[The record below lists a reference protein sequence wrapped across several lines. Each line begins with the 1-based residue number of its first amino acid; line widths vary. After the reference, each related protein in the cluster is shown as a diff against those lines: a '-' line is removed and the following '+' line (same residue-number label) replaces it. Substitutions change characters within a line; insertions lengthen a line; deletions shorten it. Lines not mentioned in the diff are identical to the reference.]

1 MVPGIF
7 LNFEH
12 AALPTYAKIH
22 NHFTGVGP
30 APSASIRYKWLEVY
44 IDDLSFISWI
54 NM

>member
-1 MVPGIF
+1 MIPGIF

-12 AALPTYAKIH
+12 AALSTCAKNH

-30 APSASIRYKWLEVY
+30 EPPASIRSKRLEVCT
-44 IDDLSFISWI
+44 DDLSFISWI